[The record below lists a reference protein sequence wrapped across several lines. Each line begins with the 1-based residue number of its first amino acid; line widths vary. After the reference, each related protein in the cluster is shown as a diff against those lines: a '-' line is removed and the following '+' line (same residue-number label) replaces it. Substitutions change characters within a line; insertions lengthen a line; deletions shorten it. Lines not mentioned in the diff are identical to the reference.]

1 MMRKN
6 IKIYLFIA
14 MLVLAQGLLPAR
26 TAAQQ
31 PSKAVIAYYAG
42 SAEALDSFDMCNI
55 THLIYCF
62 GHLKGNEFKLD
73 SRADTVL
80 MRKMVALKKKNLQ
93 LKVLVSLG
101 GWGGCE
107 TCSPVFST
115 RQGRSAFARS
125 VDRAIRYFGADGIDL
140 DWEYPTIAGYPG
152 HPFAPGDKAA
162 FTALLQELRNTLGT
176 RRVITFAAGGFQHY
190 LDNAVDWTAA
200 MKYVDYVN
208 LMTYDF
214 VSGAATTTG
223 HHTALYSTTSQKEST
238 DNCVKALVKIGV
250 SPQKLII
257 GAAFYARTWNG
268 VSAAN
273 KGLYQSGTF
282 KDFIGYNEFSQR
294 LARDSGYVFYWDTIA
309 QAPYV
314 YNETKQTFATF
325 DDKQSVRLKTEYVLA
340 NNLGGIMFWELR
352 HDTAADGLL
361 HQINTTLKQ
370 SVKKEN

>member
-1 MMRKN
+1 MRKN
-6 IKIYLFIA
+6 IKIVLFVA
-14 MLVLAQGLLPAR
+14 VLVWAQGLLPIG

-31 PSKAVIAYYAG
+31 PNKAVIAYYAG
-42 SAEALDSFDMCNI
+42 NAEALDSFNMRNI

-62 GHLKGNEFKLD
+62 GHLKGNKFNLD
-73 SRADTVL
+73 SGADTVL
-80 MRKMVALKKKNLQ
+80 LQKMVALKKENPQ

-125 VDRAIRYFGADGIDL
+125 VDRAIRHFGADGIDL

-152 HPFAPGDKAA
+152 HPFAPGDKAT
-162 FTALLQELRNTLGT
+162 FTSLLQQLRNTLGT
-176 RRVITFAAGGFQHY
+176 RRVISFAAGGFQHY
-190 LDNAVDWTAA
+190 LENAVDWKAA

-223 HHTALYSTTSQKEST
+223 HHTALYSTASQKEST
-238 DNCVKALVKIGV
+238 DNCVKALVRKGV
-250 SPQKLII
+250 SPKKLII

-282 KDFIGYNEFSQR
+282 KDYIGYNEFSQR
-294 LARDSGYVFYWDTIA
+294 LAKDSGYVFYWDTIA
-309 QAPYV
+309 HAPYA
-314 YNETKQTFATF
+314 YNEANQTFATF
-325 DDKQSVRLKTEYVLA
+325 DDKQSLRLKTEYVLA
-340 NNLGGIMFWELR
+340 NDLGGIMFWQLG

-361 HQINTTLKQ
+361 NQINTTLKEPA
-370 SVKKEN
+370 KKQK